1 MGMREGQ
8 LKAGCHRHCCE
19 QGHNCPGDF
28 SESQS
33 PSSSTALLRVDP
45 GVMAATRTRTAVPAG
60 SKKLHHLRLAWML
73 WLESKLPETVH
84 HSQAA
89 IGGELRAVTWG
100 PRATAR
106 ALHSPT
112 MSQWM
117 LPPQG
122 SLCGK
127 KGCPESQSQPVPHAL

>member
-1 MGMREGQ
+1 MGMRKGQ
-8 LKAGCHRHCCE
+8 LKAGCHGHCCE

-33 PSSSTALLRVDP
+33 PSSSTAVLRLDH
-45 GVMAATRTRTAVPAG
+45 GVMAAPRARTAVPAE
-60 SKKLHHLRLAWML
+60 SKKLRHLCLAWML

-84 HSQAA
+84 YSQSA
-89 IGGELRAVTWG
+89 IGDKLRAVTWV
-100 PRATAR
+100 PRATAQ

-112 MSQWM
+112 TSQWT

-122 SLCGK
+122 SVCGK
-127 KGCPESQSQPVPHAL
+127 KGCPESQSQSVSHAL